1 MKQLNRT
8 KRKTYTKVFKHVTV
22 KRRREMLGYFQQ
34 TTRVQKHTDI
44 DFSIIETGLCQ
55 R

>member
-8 KRKTYTKVFKHVTV
+8 KRKTYTKVFKHVTI
-22 KRRREMLGYFQQ
+22 KRRREVLGYFQQ
-34 TTRVQKHTDI
+34 TTGVQKHTDI